1 VTYQPGIDPPARPTY
16 PPIAPQ
22 ETPESAPPSAAG
34 AAPLKATTDRPPA
47 GLTSQ
52 GRVRTTRV
60 SAVWVGVI
68 VAALVLIALLIFIAQ
83 NSKTVA
89 IHYFGFS
96 GHISLAVAL
105 LLAAVAGVLLVAIP
119 GTGRILQLRHAL
131 KKNAAAAHTKR

>member
-1 VTYQPGIDPPARPTY
+1 MTDQPGVQPPSQPAY
-16 PPIAPQ
+16 PPIHAQDGPD
-22 ETPESAPPSAAG
+22 SAPPVMTG
-34 AAPLKATTDRPPA
+34 VAPPTAPTPRPPA
-47 GLTSQ
+47 GLTSR

-60 SAVWVGVI
+60 SAAWVGLI

-89 IHYFGFS
+89 IHYFGFN
-96 GHISLAVAL
+96 GNVSLAIAL